1 MSLQLNINNIAEK
14 QTLLTSA
21 VWHLKADIVQYWMLT
36 TMLCR
41 HSSMMDH
48 PVPFILTGEDGI
60 GLQVDPRAKEALSKI
75 DKPVVIVSVVGAYR
89 TGKSFLL
96 NRLMN
101 KTDGFPLG
109 ATVEAKTKG
118 IWMWVGDHPD
128 DPTKALVLLDTEGL
142 HDPEKGDKTHDVQ
155 IFTLAVLLSSVLVYN
170 TKGTIDAASLD
181 GLHLATELTSHVTCR
196 TGEEEETGDDFAKFF
211 PMLIWAVRDHQLEL
225 KVDGQDISTDQYLEN
240 CLALKKGRTPNV
252 VAQNNLRETVR
263 AYFQDR
269 HCFVFPTPTTT
280 ANLKNL
286 DHMRLD
292 QLDPEFVLAGDS
304 FSKFVAGQAAAKMV
318 RGKEITGSM
327 WSTLAEQYVGA
338 IVTGNIN
345 IESAYESMI
354 RQENNKSFEAAKKSY
369 KTEMGQLAL
378 PQEMDVLIAANTKAH
393 AAATEIFLKT
403 AVNSQTNQEYSDK
416 LKEELNVVFD
426 SIVEKNESASHQKCA
441 EILCNLYQS
450 IGEKV
455 SNGTFMQS
463 GGHLAYKKEVCL
475 IIC

>member
-1 MSLQLNINNIAEK
+1 
-14 QTLLTSA
+14 
-21 VWHLKADIVQYWMLT
+21 
-36 TMLCR
+36 
-41 HSSMMDH
+41 
-48 PVPFILTGEDGI
+48 
-60 GLQVDPRAKEALSKI
+60 
-75 DKPVVIVSVVGAYR
+75 
-89 TGKSFLL
+89 
-96 NRLMN
+96 
-101 KTDGFPLG
+101 
-109 ATVEAKTKG
+109 
-118 IWMWVGDHPD
+118 
-128 DPTKALVLLDTEGL
+128 
-142 HDPEKGDKTHDVQ
+142 
-155 IFTLAVLLSSVLVYN
+155 
-170 TKGTIDAASLD
+170 
-181 GLHLATELTSHVTCR
+181 
-196 TGEEEETGDDFAKFF
+196 
-211 PMLIWAVRDHQLEL
+211 
-225 KVDGQDISTDQYLEN
+225 
-240 CLALKKGRTPNV
+240 
-252 VAQNNLRETVR
+252 
-263 AYFQDR
+263 
-269 HCFVFPTPTTT
+269 
-280 ANLKNL
+280 
-286 DHMRLD
+286 
-292 QLDPEFVLAGDS
+292 
-304 FSKFVAGQAAAKMV
+304 MV

-426 SIVEKNESASHQKCA
+426 SIVEKNESVSHQKCA